1 MDLVVLGKTSGFK
14 FRVYERSVHTHFE
27 APPVLGW
34 EFLVDL
40 VVLGKTSG
48 FKFRVYERSVHTH
61 FEAPPVGRH
70 QYKAF
75 DFGFELRDELLDQ
88 ADRLRLIVSG
98 LTVYE
103 FDFHHLPPVN

>member
-1 MDLVVLGKTSGFK
+1 M
-14 FRVYERSVHTHFE
+14 FE
-27 APPVLGW
+27 GRLPGRPSFLGW